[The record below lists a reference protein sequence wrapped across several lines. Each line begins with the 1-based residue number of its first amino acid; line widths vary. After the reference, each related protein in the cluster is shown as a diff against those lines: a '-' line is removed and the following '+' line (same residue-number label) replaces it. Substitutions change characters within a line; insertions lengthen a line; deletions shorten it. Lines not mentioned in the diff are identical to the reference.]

1 MRISFEGNHGQC
13 TEIRKDVR
21 AAEKEAEK
29 AVEEIKGYSEMTPSC
44 IPRKSSPNAIS
55 SV

>member
-1 MRISFEGNHGQC
+1 MLNVQ
-13 TEIRKDVR
+13 IRKDVR

-29 AVEEIKGYSEMTPSC
+29 TVEEIKGYSEMTPSYV
-44 IPRKSSPNAIS
+44 PRKSSPNEIS